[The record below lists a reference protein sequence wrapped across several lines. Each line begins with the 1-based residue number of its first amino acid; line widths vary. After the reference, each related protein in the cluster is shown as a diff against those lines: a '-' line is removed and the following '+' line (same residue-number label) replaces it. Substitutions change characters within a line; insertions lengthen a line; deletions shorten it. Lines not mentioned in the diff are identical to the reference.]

1 MIVSAELVL
10 IGTIL
15 VLGMLVG
22 LTVLSYAINAELEDI
37 GSAIGRVNQTHCYDQ
52 KSAAAHRPFVKSP
65 ATNSPAEKWTELAT
79 M

>member
-22 LTVLSYAINAELEDI
+22 LTVLSYAVNEELEDVGSPI
-37 GSAIGRVNQTHCYDQ
+37 GSVYQTHCYDQ
-52 KSAAAHRPFVKSP
+52 TSAAAHRPFAKSP
-65 ATNSPAEKWTELAT
+65 ATNSPAEKWTELAR